1 MDTLATALKEQ
12 QNQNNTVIE
21 QQKEQKEQHQS
32 YNEAREVEM
41 KRVSDELEDMKI
53 TRAADKVDIMEK
65 LEMILFRTNQ
75 SQN

>member
-12 QNQNNTVIE
+12 QTQNNTVIE